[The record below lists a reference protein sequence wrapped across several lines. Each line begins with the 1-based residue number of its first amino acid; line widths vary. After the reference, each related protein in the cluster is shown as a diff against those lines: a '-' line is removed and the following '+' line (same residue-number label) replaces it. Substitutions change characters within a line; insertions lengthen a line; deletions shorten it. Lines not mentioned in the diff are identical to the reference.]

1 MKKTFFM
8 MMFAFLSVATW
19 AQQKKGTWSVQP
31 KVGLN
36 IAGIATYEHETD
48 VDGEGGVRLA
58 PVFALE
64 AEYQLAPKFAL
75 VGGVQYSMQG
85 DSEKGKFYRTKLR
98 MTNKIDYINIPVLAK
113 IGIARNLALK
123 VGLQPSFNIRHDFE
137 LNGSNTVYHND
148 GDLSKI
154 GIDIKPFDLALPVG
168 IAYEFNH
175 HGSACLV
182 AEARWNI
189 GMLKIAEVESG
200 DPYNMVWQLTLGYRF
215 TFGNSIK

>member
-1 MKKTFFM
+1 MKKTFLIIM
-8 MMFAFLSVATW
+8 STFLSMSAW
-19 AQQKKGTWSVQP
+19 AQQEVGTWSIQP
-31 KVGLN
+31 KIGLN
-36 IAGIATYEHETD
+36 IAGIVTYENETD

-64 AEYQLAPKFAL
+64 AECQLARNFAL

-85 DSEKGKFYRTKLR
+85 DSEKGKFYRSKLR

-148 GDLSKI
+148 EI
-154 GIDIKPFDLALPVG
+154 GRAHV
-168 IAYEFNH
+168 
-175 HGSACLV
+175 
-182 AEARWNI
+182 
-189 GMLKIAEVESG
+189 
-200 DPYNMVWQLTLGYRF
+200 
-215 TFGNSIK
+215 

>member
-1 MKKTFFM
+1 MTTTR
-8 MMFAFLSVATW
+8 TW
-19 AQQKKGTWSVQP
+19 MESLASDWHQSLLWRRNANLP
-31 KVGLN
+31 
-36 IAGIATYEHETD
+36 ETLPWWE
-48 VDGEGGVRLA
+48 VYNT
-58 PVFALE
+58 P
-64 AEYQLAPKFAL
+64 
-75 VGGVQYSMQG
+75 MQG
-85 DSEKGKFYRTKLR
+85 DSEKGKFYRSKLR

-137 LNGSNTVYHND
+137 LNGSNTVYHNA

-154 GIDIKPFDLALPVG
+154 GIDIKKFDLALPVG

-200 DPYNMVWQLTLGYRF
+200 GPYNMLWQLTLGYRF